1 MNCLEKGDKY
11 IEINH
16 PGKIEIMSVI
26 YDGNYPDYIDIDTMI
41 NELNYY
47 EEKDKIFENAIE
59 EYINFINKVSQ
70 LLELNTNIPTDVI
83 KYKIVKYI

>member
-47 EEKDKIFENAIE
+47 EEKDKIFENDMH
-59 EYINFINKVSQ
+59 
-70 LLELNTNIPTDVI
+70 LLFNEKDKDLF
-83 KYKIVKYI
+83 KKYIEFAVIILEPVLLIEAL